1 MLETQGCNTCEDN
14 LHVACSAAAKQDD
27 CALFDKSM
35 TFLTFFVHATSF
47 IFRCGGKSDLTSDD
61 RERSNEEWPPV

>member
-1 MLETQGCNTCEDN
+1 MKTIFMLLVVQR
-14 LHVACSAAAKQDD
+14 LSKMSA
-27 CALFDKSM
+27 LVDKSM
-35 TFLTFFVHATSF
+35 TFLTYFVHATSF